1 MSLAASGCA
10 LVARPH
16 RPLRLAPS
24 EPRARVIETSIPALA
39 DPAVRGEVRGRCVEV
54 HPEFTLA
61 FVEFDDQGH
70 FWNREELD
78 LLERTLEAENRRSDS
93 SGIAVL
99 FFAHGWRH
107 DSEVCDE
114 NVACFRTLLA
124 QARADANAVA
134 KRAGGRVLP
143 KRIVAVYAG
152 WRGLSVNVQPF
163 EDLSFWARKRVA
175 FRIGNGDL
183 IELLARLD
191 LFVRLANRADPDRA
205 RLVIIG
211 HSLGGTMVYSAL
223 ANILKTRALEALHHQ
238 ESGDSRDVLI
248 QGFGDLVLLINPGFE
263 ASLYSGLHEI
273 ARRFRRFSPLQSPV
287 LVMVASETDGPSS
300 FWFPLGRWFET
311 LAEYTGAESPRRA
324 LVTAVGNYQEFWTHR
339 LTSSL
344 PPAAGRTRKDSFGT
358 VSKDCSCKLAL
369 EPIGEAEAGE
379 LLRLIRGERGGA
391 AAPGAGQSPCAAP
404 VPYGRASLSCVKP
417 IDPLNPFWVVRASDE
432 VVRGHSGIFTT
443 PLMDFIRRLVIEAG
457 ERKHAPA

>member
-1 MSLAASGCA
+1 
-10 LVARPH
+10 
-16 RPLRLAPS
+16 
-24 EPRARVIETSIPALA
+24 
-39 DPAVRGEVRGRCVEV
+39 V

-70 FWNREELD
+70 FWNREELE
-78 LLERTLEAENRRSDS
+78 LLERTLEAENRRADS
-93 SGIAVL
+93 SGLVVL

-114 NVACFRTLLA
+114 NVACFRSLLA
-124 QARADANAVA
+124 QARADAEAVA
-134 KRAGGRVLP
+134 RRAGGHVLP

-191 LFVRLANRADPDRA
+191 LFVRRANLEDPDRA
-205 RLVIIG
+205 RLVVIG

-223 ANILKTRALEALHHQ
+223 ANILKTRALEALRSG
-238 ESGDSRDVLI
+238 ESGDAREGLI
-248 QGFGDLVLLINPGFE
+248 RGFGDLVLLINPGFE
-263 ASLYSGLHEI
+263 ASLYSGLYEI
-273 ARRFRRFSPLQSPV
+273 ARQFRRFSPLQTPV
-287 LVMVASETDGPSS
+287 LVTVASETDGPSS
-300 FWFPLGRWFET
+300 FWFPLGRWMET

-339 LTSSL
+339 LTAAAQ
-344 PPAAGRTRKDSFGT
+344 PAAGKARKDSFGT
-358 VSKDCSCKLAL
+358 VSKDCSCKLEL

-379 LLRLIRGERGGA
+379 LIRLLRGERA
-391 AAPGAGQSPCAAP
+391 GAGQASCAAS
-404 VPYGRASLSCVKP
+404 VPYGRAILSCVKP

-443 PLMDFIRRLVIEAG
+443 ALMDFIRRLVIEAG
-457 ERKHAPA
+457 ARGRS